1 MASKFWQNL
10 RDKVSNITGDA
21 PDEARF
27 EDYEEVIGT
36 HTEEKPKEEPQA
48 EPAPEASISAVS
60 ETGGN
65 INLKFVHPTSYDM
78 EQVSEIA
85 ELLLDGAKES
95 GIPYQLEAAN
105 IGGTDAGAIHLSGS
119 GIASGTISIPTRY
132 IHSSSEVIDKSDL
145 ENTVTL
151 LEKIMEK
158 DICEY
163 LI

>member
-85 ELLLDGAKES
+85 ELLLGGFIVVLDVEGMDK
-95 GIPYQLEAAN
+95 
-105 IGGTDAGAIHLSGS
+105 IGVMRLLDFLNGVTYVTE
-119 GIASGTISIPTRY
+119 GTITQRSQK
-132 IHSSSEVIDKSDL
+132 SFVITPKNVCITD
-145 ENTVTL
+145 
-151 LEKIMEK
+151 
-158 DICEY
+158 
-163 LI
+163 

>member
-85 ELLLDGAKES
+85 ELLLDGFIVVLDVEEMDK
-95 GIPYQLEAAN
+95 
-105 IGGTDAGAIHLSGS
+105 IGVMRLLDFLNGVTYVTE
-119 GIASGTISIPTRY
+119 GTITQRSQKSFVITPKNVSIT
-132 IHSSSEVIDKSDL
+132 D
-145 ENTVTL
+145 
-151 LEKIMEK
+151 
-158 DICEY
+158 
-163 LI
+163 